1 MIPTMSFKLQA
12 EKSCRAASHWL
23 PNFWCATWGD
33 ATRTSSNRNGT
44 ILVPELTRGKVKMSG
59 IGTVPHGVNERF
71 RIISYQFGPFQLNSE
86 ILIAEL
92 EGFAGAGRIPVRVT
106 LGEVPKEL
114 AGGFAYGKFC
124 WVSPSKYLLRIPGV
138 AQFLVQNGDTVLV
151 QLSGDAPAA
160 DVSTYLLGSVFG
172 ALCHQN
178 GLLPLHAS
186 SVRAG
191 GEVTAFLGDSGAGKS
206 TLAACLQAR
215 GFPIVSDDICVLEE
229 EAGEM
234 RVIPVAGWLKLW
246 RASLNHLGET
256 PEEKNRVYSEDD
268 KFRLYLETHAGDR
281 PALRNLV
288 FLTKATEAG
297 GEPRLEALTTSETLA
312 AMMQLTYLGYITELT
327 GSHAR
332 VFRQCARALAGAKGY
347 RLVVPWGFEAMDG
360 VLDLLER
367 ELLSPISNDGTF

>member
-1 MIPTMSFKLQA
+1 
-12 EKSCRAASHWL
+12 
-23 PNFWCATWGD
+23 
-33 ATRTSSNRNGT
+33 
-44 ILVPELTRGKVKMSG
+44 MSG
-59 IGTVPHGVNERF
+59 IGTVSRAINESS
-71 RIISYQFGPFQLNSE
+71 RINIYQFGPFLLYSE
-86 ILIAEL
+86 IPIAEL
-92 EGFAGAGRIPVRVT
+92 EGFAGGGGISVKVM
-106 LGEVPKEL
+106 LGEVPEEL
-114 AGGFAYGKFC
+114 EGAAAYGKFC
-124 WVSPSKYLLRIPGV
+124 WVSPSRYLLRIPEV

-151 QLSGDAPAA
+151 QLLGDAPAA

-186 SVRAG
+186 SVLSG
-191 GEVTAFLGDSGAGKS
+191 GGVTAFLGDSGAGKS

-268 KFRLYLETHAGDR
+268 KYRLYLETHAGDR
-281 PALRNLV
+281 PRLRNVV
-288 FLTKATEAG
+288 FLTKAAEAG
-297 GEPRLEALTTSETLA
+297 GEPQLEALTTSETLA
-312 AMMQLTYLGYITELT
+312 GMMQLTYLGYITELA

-332 VFRQCARALAGAKGY
+332 GFRQCGRALAGAKGY
-347 RLVVPWGFEAMDG
+347 RLVVPWGFAAMDG

-367 ELLSPISNDGTF
+367 ELLRC